1 MVGAPLLEGGLQPT
15 EADRAALAEVLAGAD
30 FQAARWRGDELRR
43 WLADAWERLTAAL
56 GTAEAEQWAGLG
68 RLVFFAAV
76 LVAGL
81 LLWRASRRRR
91 RSLPVTGAGQARAV
105 PRPEAA
111 GTVVADGE
119 RALAAGDLPGAVRLA
134 LLAAIGAARRRLG
147 GGAAEALT
155 GGELAGR
162 MADDAF
168 SGLVR
173 LHERTAYGLRPLTA
187 AEAASALAVA
197 ARLASGAGAAE
208 RGVTR

>member
-1 MVGAPLLEGGLQPT
+1 MPGAPLLEGGLQPT

-30 FQAARWRGDELRR
+30 FQAARWRGEELRR

-91 RSLPVTGAGQARAV
+91 RIVPVTGVGPARAA
-105 PRPEAA
+105 PQPEAA
-111 GTVVADGE
+111 GAVVADGE

-162 MADDAF
+162 MADGAF
-168 SGLVR
+168 TGLVR
-173 LHERTAYGLRPLTA
+173 LHERTIYGLRPLTA

-197 ARLASGAGAAE
+197 ARLASGARAAE

>member
-1 MVGAPLLEGGLQPT
+1 MAGTPLLAAGLQPT

-30 FQAARWRGDELRR
+30 FQAARWRGEEVRR
-43 WLADAWERLTAAL
+43 WLSEAWERLTALL

-81 LLWRASRRRR
+81 LFWRVVLRRRR
-91 RSLPVTGAGQARAV
+91 IAPVGGPGLDPAAPLPETSRAV
-105 PRPEAA
+105 I
-111 GTVVADGE
+111 ADGE

-147 GGAAEALT
+147 GGSAEALT

-162 MADDAF
+162 LADQAF

-173 LHERTAYGLRPLTA
+173 LHERTAYGLRPVTA
-187 AEAASALAVA
+187 TEAEAALAA
-197 ARLASGAGAAE
+197 ARLVAVHGADGSE
-208 RGVTR
+208 GSR